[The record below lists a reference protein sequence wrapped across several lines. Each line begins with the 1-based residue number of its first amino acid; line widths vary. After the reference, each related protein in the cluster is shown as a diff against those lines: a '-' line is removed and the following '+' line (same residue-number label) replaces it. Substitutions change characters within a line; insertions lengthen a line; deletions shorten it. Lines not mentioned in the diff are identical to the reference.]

1 MRSARPATVQAPTHS
16 GIIKPAP
23 GRRTKEF
30 ASTICCSPRRPRTGS
45 PRAASTSTFAAG
57 TSRPTTFQSGSIW
70 RWRGHIGR
78 SGPLPG
84 FRAQG
89 RARGIRS
96 ASAPGLEE
104 TVQNAPGQL
113 VIDAHAD
120 DVIVHAH
127 MLIARKD
134 RTGSRIEVGLVLQP
148 DIEIFHLGRP
158 VRREL
163 HLDAAAHGPT
173 PMPVLV

>member
-1 MRSARPATVQAPTHS
+1 MLSAPPATVQAPTRS

-23 GRRTKEF
+23 GRRTTEF
-30 ASTICCSPRRPRTGS
+30 ASTICCFPRRPRTGS

-78 SGPLPG
+78 SRPIPG
-84 FRAQG
+84 FRTQG
-89 RARGIRS
+89 RAQSGLRS

-113 VIDAHAD
+113 VIDSHAD

-127 MLIARKD
+127 VLIARKD

-148 DIEIFHLGRP
+148 DIEIFHL
-158 VRREL
+158 
-163 HLDAAAHGPT
+163 
-173 PMPVLV
+173 